1 MFKKLYP
8 ALLLTL
14 FLLRGLAAMAQFA
27 PDAQGFNRPVIP
39 QGYYDKTDKM
49 LKGMKHYLVTNYG
62 AVGDGKTVNTK
73 AIQKAIDECSVK
85 GGGVVEVP
93 EGIFVSGSIFFK
105 QGVNMVIDA
114 KGILKGS
121 LNPDDYPQIQSSFE
135 GIDRLWTAAFIN
147 AQKLKGTILTG
158 EGTIDGSGEDY
169 MAVYAAI
176 TARPKPGKPRLI
188 CFDQCEN
195 ATISKLH
202 LHNEA
207 IWCLHIYKC
216 KNAVASGLTITAEH
230 NIPSS
235 DGIDVDQ
242 SNGVL
247 VQYCDI
253 DVNDDCISIKAGKEA
268 NTVPNLVCE
277 NVTIKNTRF
286 GYGHG
291 GVAMGSETSGGIR
304 NVLVQDC
311 IAEAANW
318 APVRFKSQQ
327 SRGGVVEHIVFKDFQ
342 LKNVNKAFEI
352 NMNWTSAHG
361 VLAPPSN
368 PLPVM
373 KDIELIN
380 VSGTAKSGG
389 SFTGLNGSP
398 INDLKFTNC
407 NIEAQIGLRV
417 TYITNADYSGLNLKV
432 QEGEKV
438 IEKAP

>member
-1 MFKKLYP
+1 
-8 ALLLTL
+8 
-14 FLLRGLAAMAQFA
+14 MAQFA
-27 PDAQGFNRPVIP
+27 PDAQGYNRPVIP
-39 QGYYDKTDKM
+39 QGTYTATDKK
-49 LKGMKHYLVTNYG
+49 LKEMQHYLITSYG
-62 AVGDGKTVNTK
+62 AAGDGKTLNTI
-73 AIQKAIDECSVK
+73 AIQKAIDDCSAN

-93 EGIFVSGSIFFK
+93 QGVFVSGSIFFK
-105 QGVNMVIDA
+105 KGVNMYIDA
-114 KGILKGS
+114 NGVLKGS

-135 GIDRLWTAAFIN
+135 GMDRPWTAAFIN
-147 AQKLKGTILTG
+147 IQKLKGTVITG

-169 MAVYAAI
+169 IAVYAAL
-176 TARPKPGKPRLI
+176 TARPKPGKPRMI

-195 ATISKLH
+195 TTISKLH
-202 LHNEA
+202 LHNEMV
-207 IWCLHIYKC
+207 WCLHIYKC
-216 KNAVASGLTITAEH
+216 KNALASGLTITAEH

-242 SNGVL
+242 SDGVL

-253 DVNDDCISIKAGKEA
+253 DVNDDCISIKAGKET
-268 NTVPNLVCE
+268 NTAPNLVCK

-304 NVLVQDC
+304 NVLVEDC
-311 IAEAANW
+311 LAEAGNW

-327 SRGGVVEHIVFKDFQ
+327 SRGGVVAHIVFKNFQ
-342 LKNVNKAFEI
+342 LRDVNKAFEI
-352 NMNWTSAHG
+352 NMNWTSSHG

-389 SFTGLNGSP
+389 SFMGLNGSP
-398 INDLKFTNC
+398 INNLKFTNC
-407 NIEAQIGLRV
+407 NIEAQTGLRV

-432 QEGEKV
+432 KEGEKV
-438 IEKAP
+438 IENAR